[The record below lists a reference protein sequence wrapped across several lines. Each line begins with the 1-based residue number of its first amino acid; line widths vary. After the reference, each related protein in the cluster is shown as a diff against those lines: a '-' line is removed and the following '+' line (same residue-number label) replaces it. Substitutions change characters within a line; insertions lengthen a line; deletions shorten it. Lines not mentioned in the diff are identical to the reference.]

1 MTTETPLTENTT
13 GIESDITPDTTSPA
27 PIEVSTHEPEGHS
40 ITEEYLKDNF
50 LTAYFINSERT
61 DIEIM
66 TTTKDKKQVITTIIP
81 FDKNDIK
88 YQALSKYMNI
98 DQLHESTYQKVKQER
113 KQFEDTVLR
122 IAKKDGIVMDSA
134 KIDTKFYPK
143 VVDALF
149 NDKENPDHLFALKL
163 AVFEIQG
170 VKDSD
175 KEDVK
180 KKLRQSKNKIDVLAA
195 VCEILA

>member
-66 TTTKDKKQVITTIIP
+66 TTTKDKKQVIT
-81 FDKNDIK
+81 
-88 YQALSKYMNI
+88 LSLI
-98 DQLHESTYQKVKQER
+98 H
-113 KQFEDTVLR
+113 
-122 IAKKDGIVMDSA
+122 I
-134 KIDTKFYPK
+134 
-143 VVDALF
+143 
-149 NDKENPDHLFALKL
+149 
-163 AVFEIQG
+163 
-170 VKDSD
+170 
-175 KEDVK
+175 
-180 KKLRQSKNKIDVLAA
+180 
-195 VCEILA
+195 